1 MFGINDGNRK
11 WWVLAAMGGVLALI
25 VLDETSVGVALPTIR
40 DDLAM
45 SQITAHWVLSAYLLA
60 LTAFAAASGKFS
72 DIFGRRNIFM
82 VGIALFGIGSVAS
95 GFAQNGTWIVSA
107 RVVQG
112 LGASI
117 IFPSCMAMITAV
129 FPPNERG
136 LAYGIQT
143 LIGGVFISLGPLV
156 GGFFTQELSWRWI
169 FWFNLPLVI
178 CIALVVIAAWVE
190 PTRDQTAKQKKIDY
204 PGLVMLI
211 IGLGALVLGIME
223 APNAGWASLQTI
235 GLLIGGVVVMIAFV
249 FVELRTDM
257 PMIAVG
263 LFRHGT
269 FSSANL
275 VIFTGEFTR
284 IAIVIF
290 GAMFLQIEYGMS
302 PLDAGIA
309 MVPAAIPSLFTA
321 IPAGRLAD
329 RFGARWLALPGLLA
343 NAAVMLWIAY
353 VVHDHRYDL
362 LVPAF
367 VIWSAT
373 LPFQYGPIRRAVMN
387 TVSED
392 QHGQAGGVNVTAQQL
407 GGTVGMTVCGTI
419 YATTGDFQSVYWA
432 TGGLAVL
439 VLIIGFFALK
449 NPPRSA

>member
-1 MFGINDGNRK
+1 MINDANRK

-40 DDLAM
+40 HDLSM
-45 SQITAHWVLSAYLLA
+45 SQITAHWVLSGYLLA

-72 DIFGRRNIFM
+72 DIFGRRNIILI
-82 VGIALFGIGSVAS
+82 GITLFGIGSVAS
-95 GFAQNGTWIVSA
+95 GFAQNGGWIVSA

-169 FWFNLPLVI
+169 FWINLPLVI

-190 PTRDQTAKQKKIDY
+190 PVRDEAAKRQKIDY
-204 PGLVMLI
+204 PGLAMLV
-211 IGLGALVLGIME
+211 IGLGGLVLGIME
-223 APNAGWASLQTI
+223 APNAGWTSLQTI
-235 GLLIGGVVVMIAFV
+235 GLLIGSVIVMTAFV
-249 FVELRTDM
+249 FVELRTDS
-257 PMIAVG
+257 PVIAVG
-263 LFRHGT
+263 LFRSGT
-269 FSSANL
+269 FSSSNL
-275 VIFTGEFTR
+275 VIFMGEFT
-284 IAIVIF
+284 
-290 GAMFLQIEYGMS
+290 
-302 PLDAGIA
+302 
-309 MVPAAIPSLFTA
+309 
-321 IPAGRLAD
+321 RLAD

-343 NAAVMLWIAY
+343 NAAVMLWIAF
-353 VVHDHRYDL
+353 VVHDRRYDL

-387 TVSED
+387 AVSED

-407 GGTVGMTVCGTI
+407 GGTIGMTVCGTI
-419 YATTGDFQSVYWA
+419 YAVTGDFQFVYLA
-432 TGGLAVL
+432 TGGLAIL
-439 VLIIGFFALK
+439 VLIIGLFALK
-449 NPPRSA
+449 NPPRSV